1 MKLEQEVL
9 PNLKA
14 DEAMLGRGYF
24 EYLTFFFFLHSLYI
38 KQPQR
43 NITKP
48 SSKMKVEL

>member
-24 EYLTFFFFLHSLYI
+24 EYLTFFFFFTLSLHKTTSEEYNKTLI
-38 KQPQR
+38 KDE
-43 NITKP
+43 
-48 SSKMKVEL
+48 S